1 MEITKIKQLR
11 VFEKMVTS
19 CILKEFNNYLNS
31 ERKTYLSEN
40 SLIPDNYENE
50 FTSAENIQGEVFR
63 LVLSK
68 VFENILCEKEFSFSD
83 GTNTNIKYGELL
95 HEGLVIYFSEA
106 LSLKYNLAIDE
117 VNNAEEKIIFVRQI
131 RESLEN
137 NFKPLVFTCDAK
149 TILSVVNKE
158 DLTKICD
165 NDAVKRYLSQK
176 QINEQ
181 KVIEESNNKDN
192 ELVENQNLN
201 DINKNIV
208 STETELTKN
217 ENKLSEDFTQEESK
231 ENTYVLQEEHTN
243 NNNSHNTKNY
253 EDNDELLTYTNKYDN
268 LYSDFADIS
277 QSDLI
282 EEEEKTELTDNNG
295 NIRLISTDEYTKI
308 CMKSVN
314 GKTITPEELK
324 LLEYYDLHNFG
335 ENEQV
340 NKNDNKK
347 YKVTNINK
355 PVVNAPTKKLKKAG
369 FTQKLV
375 PLLIVAGV
383 IILGIVCGMAIF
395 KLKGM

>member
-1 MEITKIKQLR
+1 M
-11 VFEKMVTS
+11 
-19 CILKEFNNYLNS
+19 
-31 ERKTYLSEN
+31 
-40 SLIPDNYENE
+40 
-50 FTSAENIQGEVFR
+50 
-63 LVLSK
+63 
-68 VFENILCEKEFSFSD
+68 
-83 GTNTNIKYGELL
+83 

-208 STETELTKN
+208 LTETELTKN

-231 ENTYVLQEEHTN
+231 KNTYVLQEEHTN
-243 NNNSHNTKNY
+243 NNNSHNKNNY